1 MQKTVLKVN
10 INCMKCQ
17 TEVLKTVAKLEGI
30 DEIAVDIAKGTLTV
44 IGVVDPV
51 QVAKKL
57 RKSGK
62 MAEVVSVGPPKKE
75 PDEEKVDDIKD
86 SFPSCCKECEL
97 GGGFELKQ
105 KVDLAL
111 NKLADGDT
119 CHIGVDELQKL
130 AQCLTPEGFAS
141 FLSCILDTD
150 KEKEQ
155 KQKKSPGEGVR
166 LIVTLMSFQRA

>member
-1 MQKTVLKVN
+1 MKKTVLKVN

-86 SFPSCCKECEL
+86 SFPSCCQECEL
-97 GGGFELKQ
+97 VAIGFLPHYQ
-105 KVDLAL
+105 
-111 NKLADGDT
+111 
-119 CHIGVDELQKL
+119 
-130 AQCLTPEGFAS
+130 AQICS
-141 FLSCILDTD
+141 IL
-150 KEKEQ
+150 
-155 KQKKSPGEGVR
+155 
-166 LIVTLMSFQRA
+166 